1 MIVTPRSTR
10 NASGRPSRSQA
21 RFAFIVLFA
30 INVLNYADRYVLPA
44 ILPKAQQDLGLTTIE
59 EGLLGSSFLLV
70 YGLTTLPLG
79 AWADRGVRK
88 NIISLC
94 VGVWSMATTLG
105 GFSRNFW
112 QLISA
117 RTVLGIGEAG
127 YGPASLS
134 LLGDFFTKA
143 QRGRVLSYWSVGNL
157 VGAAIGFT
165 LGGLVADAFGW
176 RWAFYMVG
184 IPGLIAAYLAWRIPE
199 PKRGVFD
206 RELDAVTVTEDYDVK
221 EVETVHSGIGKGFWT
236 SAKKN
241 LQVPTYLAVIGGL
254 VFSFFTIGGT
264 SFWLPTYLVK
274 TFSLSVGK
282 AGIITGAVLVGSG
295 LAGTL
300 AGGWLADY
308 VQLRRPDGR
317 LLVCALGFLIGAP
330 LVLITL
336 LIHNLPLFI
345 ALFAIGGISLS
356 FCTGPIFAVVQDVI
370 TPGARATA
378 LGLTGL
384 FAHLLGDAAAPSVI
398 GLIANRY
405 SLSFAL
411 IITTPTFLFL
421 AGLACLVGTRTVA
434 RDMRRM
440 QEQLTGY
447 PKPLS
452 VG

>member
-1 MIVTPRSTR
+1 MTVKPGSVR
-10 NASGRPSRSQA
+10 NGSSRPSRYQA
-21 RFAFIVLFA
+21 RFAFIILFT

-44 ILPKAQQDLGLTTIE
+44 ILPKARQDLGLTTIE

-79 AWADRGVRK
+79 VWADRGVRK
-88 NIISLC
+88 NIIGLW
-94 VGVWSMATTLG
+94 VGIWSVATTLG
-105 GFSRNFW
+105 GLSRNFW

-117 RTVLGIGEAG
+117 RAVLGIGEAG

-134 LLGDFFTKA
+134 LLGDFFTQA
-143 QRGRVLSYWSVGNL
+143 HRGRVLSYWSVGNL

-176 RWAFYMVG
+176 RWAFFMVG
-184 IPGLIAAYLAWRIPE
+184 IPGLIAAYLALRIVE
-199 PKRGVFD
+199 PTRGVFD
-206 RELDAVTVTEDYDVK
+206 REVDAVTIIEDDGVN
-221 EVETVHSGIGKGFWT
+221 EVETVHGGIDKGFWT
-236 SAKKN
+236 RAKKI

-254 VFSFFTIGGT
+254 VFSFFTTGGT
-264 SFWLPTYLVK
+264 SFWLPTYLVN

-282 AGIITGAVLVGSG
+282 AGIITGAVLVSSG

-300 AGGWLADY
+300 VGGWLADY

-317 LLVCALGFLIGAP
+317 LLVSALGFLIGSP

-336 LIHNLPLFI
+336 LIHHLALFI
-345 ALFAIGGISLS
+345 ALFAIASISLS
-356 FCTGPIFAVVQDVI
+356 FCTGPIFAVVEDVI
-370 TPGARATA
+370 TPDARATA

-384 FAHLLGDAAAPSVI
+384 LVHLLGDAAAPSVI
-398 GLIANRY
+398 GLIADRSTLN
-405 SLSFAL
+405 FAL
-411 IITTPTFLFL
+411 ITTTPTFLFL

-440 QEQLTGY
+440 QEQLRVTH
-447 PKPLS
+447 
-452 VG
+452 

>member
-1 MIVTPRSTR
+1 MIVRPRSTR
-10 NASGRPSRSQA
+10 NASSRPSRSQA
-21 RFAFIVLFA
+21 RFAFSILFT

-44 ILPKAQQDLGLTTIE
+44 ILPKARQDLGLTTIE

-70 YGLTTLPLG
+70 YGLATLPLG

-88 NIISLC
+88 NIIGLW
-94 VGVWSMATTLG
+94 VALWSVATTLG
-105 GFSRNFW
+105 GLSRNFW
-112 QLISA
+112 QLISV
-117 RTVLGIGEAG
+117 RTALGMGEAG

-165 LGGLVADAFGW
+165 LGGLVADALGW

-184 IPGLIAAYLAWRIPE
+184 IPGLITAYLAWRIAEPE
-199 PKRGVFD
+199 RGVFD
-206 RELDAVTVTEDYDVK
+206 REVDASIITKDYGVN
-221 EVETVHSGIGKGFWT
+221 EVETVHGGIGKGFWIR
-236 SAKKN
+236 AKKI

-264 SFWLPTYLVK
+264 SFWLPTYLVN

-300 AGGWLADY
+300 VGGWLADY

-317 LLVCALGFLIGAP
+317 LLVSALGFLIGSP

-336 LIHNLPLFI
+336 LIHHLALFI

-378 LGLTGL
+378 LGLAGL

-398 GLIANRY
+398 GLIADRY
-405 SLSFAL
+405 TLSFAL
-411 IITTPTFLFL
+411 ITTTPTLLFL
-421 AGLACLVGTRTVA
+421 AGLVCLVGTRTVA

-440 QEQLTGY
+440 QEQLRVKIG
-447 PKPLS
+447 S
-452 VG
+452 

>member
-1 MIVTPRSTR
+1 MIVTPRSSR
-10 NASGRPSRSQA
+10 NASSRPSRGQA
-21 RFAFIVLFA
+21 RFAFCILFA
-30 INVLNYADRYVLPA
+30 INMLNYADRYVLPA
-44 ILPKAQQDLGLTTIE
+44 ILPKARQDLGLTTIE

-79 AWADRGVRK
+79 AWADRGMRK

-94 VGVWSMATTLG
+94 VGVWSVATTLG
-105 GFSRNFW
+105 GLSRNFW

-127 YGPASLS
+127 YGPASIS

-143 QRGRVLSYWSVGNL
+143 HRGRVLSYWSVGNL

-184 IPGLIAAYLAWRIPE
+184 IPGLIAAFLAWRISEPE
-199 PKRGVFD
+199 RGIFD
-206 RELDAVTVTEDYDVK
+206 REMDASSTAEDYGAK
-221 EVETVHSGIGKGFWT
+221 EVEAVHSGIGKGFWT
-236 SAKKN
+236 RAKN
-241 LQVPTYLAVIGGL
+241 ILQVPTYLAVIGSL
-254 VFSFFTIGGT
+254 VLSFFTTGGT
-264 SFWLPTYLVK
+264 SFWLPTYLVN

-300 AGGWLADY
+300 LGGWLADY
-308 VQLRRPDGR
+308 VQLRRPGGR

-336 LIHNLPLFI
+336 LIHHLALFI
-345 ALFAIGGISLS
+345 ALFALGGISLS
-356 FCTGPIFAVVQDVI
+356 FCTGPIFAVIQDVI

-384 FAHLLGDAAAPSVI
+384 LVHLLGDAAAPTVI
-398 GLIANRY
+398 GLIADRY
-405 SLSFAL
+405 TLGFAL
-411 IITTPTFLFL
+411 LITTPTFLFL
-421 AGLACLVGTRTVA
+421 AGFVCLVGTRTVA
-434 RDMRRM
+434 QDMRRV
-440 QEQLTGY
+440 QEQLRARIG
-447 PKPLS
+447 S
-452 VG
+452 

>member
-1 MIVTPRSTR
+1 
-10 NASGRPSRSQA
+10 
-21 RFAFIVLFA
+21 
-30 INVLNYADRYVLPA
+30 VLNYADRYVLPA
-44 ILPKAQQDLGLTTIE
+44 ILPKVQQDLGLTTIE

-88 NIISLC
+88 NIISLW
-94 VGVWSMATTLG
+94 VAVWSVATTLG
-105 GFSRNFW
+105 GLSRNFW
-112 QLISA
+112 QLISV
-117 RTVLGIGEAG
+117 RTVLGVGEAG

-134 LLGDFFTKA
+134 LLGDFFTRA

-176 RWAFYMVG
+176 RWAFYIVG
-184 IPGLIAAYLAWRIPE
+184 IPGLIAAYLAWRISEPE
-199 PKRGVFD
+199 RGVFD
-206 RELDAVTVTEDYDVK
+206 REVDAVTLTK
-221 EVETVHSGIGKGFWT
+221 GSGLNEVEAIHSGIGKGFWT
-236 SAKKN
+236 RTKKI

-264 SFWLPTYLVK
+264 SFWLPTYLVN

-295 LAGTL
+295 LVGTL
-300 AGGWLADY
+300 VGGWLADY

-317 LLVCALGFLIGAP
+317 LLVSALGFLIGAP

-398 GLIANRY
+398 GLIADRY
-405 SLSFAL
+405 TLGFAL

-421 AGLACLVGTRTVA
+421 AGLACLIGTRTVA

-440 QEQLTGY
+440 QEQMRQNR
-447 PKPLS
+447 
-452 VG
+452 